1 MKKQLKINTIKNQ
14 AWTNLICG
22 VITIPIYSAM
32 LFPNLS
38 HRIYSVMLSPNLSHS
53 KTLVNV
59 FILIAAVICAVLC
72 IRSSGKKELADELS
86 RANMHKAD
94 SVVVNIDPI
103 IIVAVGIFM
112 HLRGNYH
119 HVETF
124 GISGGNIALF
134 GIILLNINVIVKN
147 SVFLWLDRTPKADY
161 EEE

>member
-1 MKKQLKINTIKNQ
+1 MKKQLKVNTLKNQ

-22 VITIPIYSAM
+22 VITIPLYSVM
-32 LFPNLS
+32 LFPNMP
-38 HRIYSVMLSPNLSHS
+38 HR
-53 KTLVNV
+53 KTLVDV
-59 FILIAAVICAVLC
+59 LILIAAVIGVVLF

-124 GISGGNIALF
+124 GISGDNIALF
-134 GIILLNINVIVKN
+134 GIILMNINGIVKN